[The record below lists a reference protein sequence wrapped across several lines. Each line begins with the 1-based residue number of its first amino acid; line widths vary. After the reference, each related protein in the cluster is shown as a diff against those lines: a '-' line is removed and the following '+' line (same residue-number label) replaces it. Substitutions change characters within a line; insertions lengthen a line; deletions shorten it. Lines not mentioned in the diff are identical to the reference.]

1 MRLNLVSVLCLLCKL
16 ACLLFD
22 RGYIINTM
30 NNTEIINLCNID
42 IVDFSLQ
49 CNILKHHNI

>member
-1 MRLNLVSVLCLLCKL
+1 MRLNLVSVLCLCKL

-30 NNTEIINLCNID
+30 NNAEIINLCNMD

-49 CNILKHHNI
+49 CNILKDHNI